1 MQRQMHQELE
11 REPTLDELS
20 DRVGLPPDPGLA
32 PNADLDAL
40 HPALDP
46 SALAPAEGGEAPVAA
61 PAPLTQD
68 ELDKLVG
75 ELTRRM
81 KDHAKNLEFEK
92 AAELRDKVRLLQAR
106 QLGLG

>member
-1 MQRQMHQELE
+1 
-11 REPTLDELS
+11 
-20 DRVGLPPDPGLA
+20 
-32 PNADLDAL
+32 
-40 HPALDP
+40 
-46 SALAPAEGGEAPVAA
+46 LAPAEGGEGLGAA

-81 KDHAKNLEFEK
+81 KEHAKNLEFEK